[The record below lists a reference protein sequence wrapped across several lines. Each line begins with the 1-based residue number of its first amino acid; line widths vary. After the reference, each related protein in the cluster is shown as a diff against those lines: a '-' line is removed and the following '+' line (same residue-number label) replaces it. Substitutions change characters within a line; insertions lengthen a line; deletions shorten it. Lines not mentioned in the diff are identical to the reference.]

1 MIGYVTQNC
10 SIFNAGLIEN
20 IVLNNSVVDKKIKEI
35 IDLCNLQKLQKVK
48 NILIDGG
55 KNLSG
60 GEIKKIAL
68 ARALYNEP
76 EVLFIDETFT
86 SIEETFELEVLNK
99 LKSKGLTIVI
109 ISHRDST
116 MKLVD
121 NIIYMNK
128 KNSK

>member
-1 MIGYVTQNC
+1 
-10 SIFNAGLIEN
+10 
-20 IVLNNSVVDKKIKEI
+20 
-35 IDLCNLQKLQKVK
+35 
-48 NILIDGG
+48 
-55 KNLSG
+55 

-76 EVLFIDETFT
+76 EVLFIDETLT

-99 LKSKGLTIVI
+99 LKLKGLTIVI